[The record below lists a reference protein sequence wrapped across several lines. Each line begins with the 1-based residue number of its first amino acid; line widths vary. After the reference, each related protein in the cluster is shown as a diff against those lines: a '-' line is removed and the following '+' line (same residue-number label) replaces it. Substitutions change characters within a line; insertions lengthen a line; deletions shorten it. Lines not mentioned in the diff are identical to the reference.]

1 MTIRKAWEKKK
12 AAQASAQAFARSG
25 ETVAPNGRQSGKL
38 KKLFSKTSMAIAAT
52 TMLTAAV
59 AATTGQGSG
68 SDCDIS
74 CNTASGE
81 TPCIYSNSKTGVC
94 QRTCCPAGS
103 SCFQKT
109 ETKVVEVG
117 DGNFDYINELTA
129 FCCDTGPKDDCPK
142 PPTTGLRR
150 GIGY

>member
-1 MTIRKAWEKKK
+1 MTIREAWEKKK
-12 AAQASAQAFARSG
+12 AAQAAARSG
-25 ETVAPNGRQSGKL
+25 ETVAPKGRQPGKL
-38 KKLFSKTSMAIAAT
+38 KKLFSRTSMAIAAT

-59 AATTGQGSG
+59 AATTGQG

>member
-1 MTIRKAWEKKK
+1 MGKEEGRSGIR
-12 AAQASAQAFARSG
+12 ASFCPRSG
-25 ETVAPNGRQSGKL
+25 ETVAPNGRQPGKL
-38 KKLFSKTSMAIAAT
+38 KKLFSKTGMAIAAT

-59 AATTGQGSG
+59 AATTGQG